1 MNILDGLNESQI
13 TATKVINGP
22 IMVIAGAG
30 SGKTKVLT
38 HRIAYLIENG
48 VDPFNILSLTFTN
61 KAAQEMKSR
70 ISLMIGEDKARN
82 IWMGTFHSVFARILR
97 VEHEKIGYP
106 SNFTIY
112 DNQDAKSLLK
122 TIVKEKKLDD
132 KLYKPGI
139 VYNRISAAK
148 NSLISPEK
156 YLNDSDIISTDRS
169 TGRPKIGEI
178 YMTYQQ
184 RCFRA
189 SAMDFDDLLFK
200 TSILLK
206 QNSETLYKY
215 QDKFKFILVDEYQD
229 TNHAQY
235 SIVKSLAARFENICV
250 VGDDAQSIYSFRG
263 ANIQNILNFRRDY
276 PDYQLFKLEQN
287 YRSTKNIV
295 EAANSIIRINKEQIK
310 KNVWT
315 ANSSGEKI
323 KVIKS
328 HSDNEEGK
336 IVANDIFE
344 YSTNKNL
351 DYQNFGILYRTNAQ
365 SRVFEEALR
374 KLNIPYRIY
383 GGLSFYQRKEIKD
396 LLAYFRLSA
405 NLHDEESLKRIINY
419 PKRGIGQTTI
429 NNALTYA
436 NEKDVSL
443 WDVIESPDQFGFL
456 VNAGTKS
463 KLKLFCSMIKNY
475 HSKINKINAY
485 ELSLEIAKNTGLIR
499 DLNLDKTP
507 EGIVRFENIQELLN
521 GIQAFSKNSDDE
533 NLISLGDFLID
544 VALLTD
550 ADKKDDES
558 INKVSLM
565 TIHAAKG
572 LEFSNVHV
580 VGMEEDLFPSMLS
593 KNSRADLEEERR
605 LFYVAV
611 TRAKVSLTL
620 SYAVNRFKW
629 GSLVQCEPSRFLE
642 ELDPQF
648 ILPIFSKKNTQNYFG
663 RKTTST
669 NQTSS
674 LQNKF
679 NKPLNQLK
687 KIKNTYNSN
696 QHNIEKDVVKLNV
709 GDQVKHE
716 RFGKGKVVEISGD
729 FPNTKATVF
738 FPSAGQKQLLLKFAK
753 LQLI

>member
-1 MNILDGLNESQI
+1 MNVLDGLNESQI
-13 TATKVINGP
+13 AATKVISGP

-61 KAAQEMKSR
+61 KAAQEMKQR
-70 ISLMIGEDKARN
+70 ISLMIGEDKSRN

-97 VEHEKIGYP
+97 VEHDKIGFP

-112 DNQDAKSLLK
+112 DTQDSKSLIK
-122 TIVKEKKLDD
+122 TIVKEKNLDD

-139 VYNRISAAK
+139 IYNRISAAK

-156 YLNDSDIISTDRS
+156 YLNDTEIVSTDRS
-169 TGRPKIGEI
+169 TGRPEIGEI
-178 YMTYQQ
+178 YMAYQK

-200 TSILLK
+200 TNILLK
-206 QNSETLYKY
+206 QNPETLYKY

-235 SIVKSLAARFENICV
+235 LIIKSLAARFENICV

-263 ANIQNILNFRRDY
+263 ANIQNILNFRKDY

-295 EAANSIIRINKEQIK
+295 EAANSIIRVNKDQIK
-310 KNVWT
+310 KSVWT
-315 ANSSGEKI
+315 ANHSGSKI

-328 HSDNEEGK
+328 YSDNEEGK
-336 IVANDIFE
+336 VVANEIFE
-344 YSTNKNL
+344 NSSLQSVNYK
-351 DYQNFGILYRTNAQ
+351 NFGILYRTNAQ
-365 SRVFEEALR
+365 SRAFEEALR
-374 KLNIPYRIY
+374 KLNIPYRIF

-405 NLHDEESLKRIINY
+405 NLNDEESLKRIINY
-419 PKRGIGQTTI
+419 PKRGIGLTTV
-429 NNALTYA
+429 NKALVCA
-436 NEKDVSL
+436 NEKNVSL
-443 WDVIESPDQFGFL
+443 WDVISDPEQFNFV
-456 VNAGTKS
+456 VNSGTRN
-463 KLKLFCSMIKNY
+463 KLDLFSSMIRNY
-475 HSKINKINAY
+475 NSRVNKSNAY
-485 ELSLEIAKNTGLIR
+485 ELALEIAKNTGLIR
-499 DLNLDKTP
+499 DLSSDRTP

-521 GIQAFSKNSDDE
+521 GIQEFSKE
-533 NLISLGDFLID
+533 NNEQTLTTLGDFLID

-550 ADKKDDES
+550 ADKNDEEDN
-558 INKVSLM
+558 NKVSLM

-572 LEFSNVHV
+572 LEFTNVHV

-593 KNSRADLEEERR
+593 KNSRSELEEERR

-611 TRAKVSLTL
+611 TRAKANLTL
-620 SYAVNRFKW
+620 SYAVSRFKW
-629 GSLVQCEPSRFLE
+629 GNLIQCEPSRFLE
-642 ELDPQF
+642 ELDPKYLDHTYF
-648 ILPIFSKKNTQNYFG
+648 KKNSKKDFTKSISNSE
-663 RKTTST
+663 TSI
-669 NQTSS
+669 
-674 LQNKF
+674 LKNKF
-679 NKPLNQLK
+679 SKPLNHLK
-687 KIKNTYNSN
+687 KVNNLSSNYNN
-696 QHNIEKDVVKLNV
+696 KEEKDILKVKV
-709 GDQVKHE
+709 GDEVLHE
-716 RFGKGKVVEISGD
+716 RFGKGKVVEVNGE

-738 FPSAGQKQLLLKFAK
+738 FPSSGQKQLLLKFAK

>member
-1 MNILDGLNESQI
+1 MNVLDGLNESQI
-13 TATKVINGP
+13 AATKVINGP

-61 KAAQEMKSR
+61 KAAQEMKQR
-70 ISLMIGEDKARN
+70 ISLMIGEDKSRN

-97 VEHEKIGYP
+97 VEHDKIGFP

-112 DNQDAKSLLK
+112 DTQDSKSLIK
-122 TIVKEKKLDD
+122 TIVKEKNLDD

-139 VYNRISAAK
+139 IYNRISAAK
-148 NSLISPEK
+148 NSLISPEN
-156 YLNDSDIISTDRS
+156 YLNDTEIVSTDRS

-178 YMTYQQ
+178 YMAYQK

-200 TSILLK
+200 TNILLK
-206 QNSETLYKY
+206 QNPETLYKY

-235 SIVKSLAARFENICV
+235 LIIKSLAARFENICV

-263 ANIQNILNFRRDY
+263 ANIQNILNFRKDY

-295 EAANSIIRINKEQIK
+295 EAANSIIRVNKDQIK
-310 KNVWT
+310 KSVWT
-315 ANSSGEKI
+315 ANHSGSKI

-328 HSDNEEGK
+328 YSDNEEGK
-336 IVANDIFE
+336 VVANEIFE
-344 YSTNKNL
+344 NSSLQSVNYK
-351 DYQNFGILYRTNAQ
+351 NFGILYRTNAQ
-365 SRVFEEALR
+365 SRAFEEALR
-374 KLNIPYRIY
+374 KLNIPYRIF

-405 NLHDEESLKRIINY
+405 NLNDEESLKRIINY
-419 PKRGIGQTTI
+419 PKRGIGLTTV
-429 NNALTYA
+429 NKALVCA
-436 NEKDVSL
+436 NEKNVSL
-443 WDVIESPDQFGFL
+443 WDVISEPEQFNFV
-456 VNAGTKS
+456 VNSGTRN
-463 KLKLFCSMIKNY
+463 KLDLFSSMIRNY
-475 HSKINKINAY
+475 NSRVNKSNAY
-485 ELSLEIAKNTGLIR
+485 ELALEIAKNTGLIR
-499 DLNLDKTP
+499 DLSIDRTP

-521 GIQAFSKNSDDE
+521 GIQEFSKE
-533 NLISLGDFLID
+533 NNEQTLTTLGDFLID

-550 ADKKDDES
+550 ADKNDEEDN
-558 INKVSLM
+558 NKVSLM

-572 LEFSNVHV
+572 LEFTNVHV

-593 KNSRADLEEERR
+593 KNSRSELEEERR

-611 TRAKVSLTL
+611 TRAKANLTL
-620 SYAVNRFKW
+620 SYAVSRFKW
-629 GSLVQCEPSRFLE
+629 GNLIQCEPSRFLE
-642 ELDPQF
+642 ELDPKYLDHTYF
-648 ILPIFSKKNTQNYFG
+648 KKNSKKDFTKSISNSE
-663 RKTTST
+663 TSI
-669 NQTSS
+669 
-674 LQNKF
+674 LENKF
-679 NKPLNQLK
+679 SKPLNHLK
-687 KIKNTYNSN
+687 KVNNLSSNYNN
-696 QHNIEKDVVKLNV
+696 KEEKDILKVKV
-709 GDQVKHE
+709 GDEVLHE
-716 RFGKGKVVEISGD
+716 RFGKGKVVEVNGE

-738 FPSAGQKQLLLKFAK
+738 FPSSGQKQLLLKFAK

>member
-1 MNILDGLNESQI
+1 MNVLDGLNESQI
-13 TATKVINGP
+13 AATKVISGP

-61 KAAQEMKSR
+61 KAAQEMKQR
-70 ISLMIGEDKARN
+70 ISLMVGDDKARN

-97 VEHEKIGYP
+97 VEHEKIGFP

-112 DNQDAKSLLK
+112 DTQDSKSLIK

-139 VYNRISAAK
+139 IYNRISAAK
-148 NSLISPEK
+148 NSLISPEN
-156 YLNDSDIISTDRS
+156 YLNDSEIISTDRS

-178 YMTYQQ
+178 YMAYQQ

-200 TSILLK
+200 TNILLK
-206 QNSETLYKY
+206 QNPETLYKY

-235 SIVKSLAARFENICV
+235 LIIKSLAARFENICV

-263 ANIQNILNFRRDY
+263 ANIENILNFRKDY

-295 EAANSIIRINKEQIK
+295 EAANSIIRVNKDQIK
-310 KNVWT
+310 KSVWT
-315 ANSSGEKI
+315 ANNSGSKI
-323 KVIKS
+323 KIIKS
-328 HSDNEEGK
+328 YSDNEEGK
-336 IVANDIFE
+336 VVANEIFE
-344 YSTNKNL
+344 SSSLHSLSYK
-351 DYQNFGILYRTNAQ
+351 NFGILYRTNAQ
-365 SRVFEEALR
+365 SRAFEEALR

-405 NLHDEESLKRIINY
+405 NLNDEESLKRIINY
-419 PKRGIGQTTI
+419 PRRGIGLTTV
-429 NNALTYA
+429 NKALACA
-436 NEKDVSL
+436 NEKNVSL
-443 WDVIESPDQFGFL
+443 WDVINEPDQFGFSI
-456 VNAGTKS
+456 NSGTRA
-463 KLKLFCSMIKNY
+463 KLNLFCSMIQNY
-475 HSKINKINAY
+475 NSRVNKSNAY
-485 ELSLEIAKNTGLIR
+485 ELALEIAKNTGLIR
-499 DLNLDKTP
+499 DLSIDRTP

-521 GIQAFSKNSDDE
+521 GIQEFTKGNNE
-533 NLISLGDFLID
+533 QTLNTLGDFLID

-550 ADKKDDES
+550 ADINDDEDN
-558 INKVSLM
+558 NKVSLM

-580 VGMEEDLFPSMLS
+580 VGMEEDLFPSMMS
-593 KNSRADLEEERR
+593 KNSRSDLEEERR
-605 LFYVAV
+605 LFYVAI
-611 TRAKVSLTL
+611 TRAKINLTL
-620 SYAVNRFKW
+620 SYAVSRFKW
-629 GSLVQCEPSRFLE
+629 GNLIQCEPSRFLE
-642 ELDPQF
+642 ELDPKYIEHTF
-648 ILPIFSKKNTQNYFG
+648 SIKNNKKDFANSISKNKTSILK
-663 RKTTST
+663 
-669 NQTSS
+669 
-674 LQNKF
+674 NKF
-679 NKPLNQLK
+679 SKPLNHLK
-687 KIKNTYNSN
+687 KIDKTSSSYNN
-696 QHNIEKDVVKLNV
+696 KEEKDILKVKV
-709 GDQVKHE
+709 GDQVVHE
-716 RFGKGKVVEISGD
+716 RFGKGKVVEVNGE

-738 FPSAGQKQLLLKFAK
+738 FPSSGQKQLLLKFAK

>member
-1 MNILDGLNESQI
+1 MNVLDGLNESQI
-13 TATKVINGP
+13 LATKVINGP

-61 KAAQEMKSR
+61 KAAQEMKQR
-70 ISLMIGEDKARN
+70 ISLMVGEDKARN

-97 VEHEKIGYP
+97 VEHEKIGFP

-112 DNQDAKSLLK
+112 DTQDSKSLIK
-122 TIVKEKKLDD
+122 TIVKEKNLDD

-139 VYNRISAAK
+139 IYNRISAAK
-148 NSLISPEK
+148 NSLISSEN
-156 YLNDSDIISTDRS
+156 YLNDSEILSTDKS

-200 TSILLK
+200 TNILLK
-206 QNSETLYKY
+206 QNPEILYKY

-235 SIVKSLAARFENICV
+235 LIIKSIAARFENICV

-263 ANIQNILNFRRDY
+263 ANIQNILNFRKDY

-295 EAANSIIRINKEQIK
+295 EAANSIIRVNKDQIK
-310 KNVWT
+310 KSVWT
-315 ANSSGEKI
+315 ANNSGSKI
-323 KVIKS
+323 KIIKS
-328 HSDNEEGK
+328 YSDNEEGK
-336 IVANDIFE
+336 VVANEIFE
-344 YSTNKNL
+344 SASLHSIGYK
-351 DYQNFGILYRTNAQ
+351 NFGILYRTNAQ
-365 SRVFEEALR
+365 SRAFEEALR
-374 KLNIPYRIY
+374 KINIPYRIY
-383 GGLSFYQRKEIKD
+383 GGLSFYQRKEVKD

-405 NLHDEESLKRIINY
+405 NLNDEESLKRIINY
-419 PKRGIGQTTI
+419 PKRGIGLTTI
-429 NNALTYA
+429 NKALVCA
-436 NEKDVSL
+436 NEKNVSL
-443 WDVIESPDQFGFL
+443 WDVVNEPDQFGFV
-456 VNAGTKS
+456 VNSGTRA
-463 KLKLFCSMIKNY
+463 KLDLFCSMIQNY
-475 HSKINKINAY
+475 NSRVNQSNAY
-485 ELSLEIAKNTGLIR
+485 ELALEIAKNTGLIR
-499 DLNLDKTP
+499 DLSIDRTP

-521 GIQAFSKNSDDE
+521 GIQEFTKGNNE
-533 NLISLGDFLID
+533 QTLNTLGDFLID

-550 ADKKDDES
+550 ADKNDNEDN
-558 INKVSLM
+558 NKVSLM

-593 KNSRADLEEERR
+593 KNSRSDLEEERR

-611 TRAKVSLTL
+611 TRAKINLTL
-620 SYAVNRFKW
+620 SYAVSRFKW
-629 GSLVQCEPSRFLE
+629 GNLIQCEPSRFLE
-642 ELDPQF
+642 ELDPKYIEHTF
-648 ILPIFSKKNTQNYFG
+648 SIKNNKKDFTNAISKNKTSILK
-663 RKTTST
+663 
-669 NQTSS
+669 
-674 LQNKF
+674 NKF
-679 NKPLNQLK
+679 SKPLNHLK
-687 KIKNTYNSN
+687 KINNLSSI
-696 QHNIEKDVVKLNV
+696 HNNKEEKDILKVKV
-709 GDQVKHE
+709 GDQVVHE
-716 RFGKGKVVEISGD
+716 RFGKGKVVEVNGE

-738 FPSAGQKQLLLKFAK
+738 FPSSGQKQLLLKFAK